1 MKREENQ
8 TVEYKESWHE
18 KYLAWICGY
27 ANAHGG
33 TIYFGIEDKTKK
45 PVGVKN
51 ANKLMEDIPNSI
63 RNTMGIVADVAL
75 LRKNGKDVIRV
86 KVKKSMFPVCYHG
99 EYHYRTGAV
108 KMVLTGPSLT
118 QFLLEKSGIDWDASP
133 TFSGFKKDEHAFTAL
148 AARYLKE
155 RGSKLTDA
163 DFESFGLAL
172 SDGRLT
178 NVGAVFADDCPLR
191 HSRVFCTRWN
201 GLSMAAG
208 VMDAK
213 DNQEFAGGLLS
224 MLQYAEDFVRVN
236 SRHSWH
242 KLARTRIE
250 FVEYPERSV
259 HEALVNAFIHRDY
272 LVTGSEVHV
281 DIFDDRIEITSPG
294 GMPGE
299 RKIEDFDTG
308 CIPSIRRNPL
318 LADMCERLRIMER
331 RGSGFKKIFEDY
343 TEGFVNPGGHKP
355 ILESHPAY
363 FRITLPNMIYGFTD
377 EQLIAAAK
385 NPKTPVVTPDAT
397 PVATPVVP
405 PVMPPVAPPVVKPS
419 EMLINEIQWKIL
431 RVLHEELLP
440 ASKLAAKIGICKVN
454 NVRRRYLRL
463 LLDMGLVEY
472 TIPNKPNS
480 KRQQYR
486 LTVKGHELIE
496 RQRVNLAGDTA
507 QTTTPETTQTTTQT
521 TTPETT
527 QTTTQTGQS
536 SGGKKDV
543 TVTQQRI
550 MDFLFIRP
558 TASRREI
565 AVAVGSITENG
576 VKYNLARLQKIG
588 LLKRVGPDFGGHWE
602 VLK

>member
-1 MKREENQ
+1 MKRDESQN
-8 TVEYKESWHE
+8 VEYKESWHD

-27 ANAHGG
+27 ANAQGG
-33 TIYFGIEDKTKK
+33 TIYFGIEDGTKK

-51 ANKLMEDIPNSI
+51 VNSLMENIPNKI
-63 RNTMGIVADVAL
+63 RDTMGIVADVAL
-75 LRKNGKDVIRV
+75 LRKEGKDVIRV

-148 AARYLKE
+148 AARYRKE
-155 RGSKLTDA
+155 RKSRLTDV

-172 SDGRLT
+172 PDGRLT
-178 NVGAVFADDCPLR
+178 NVGALFADDCPLR

-201 GLSMAAG
+201 GLSMASG

-224 MLQYAEDFVRVN
+224 MLQYAEDFVRIN

-242 KLARTRIE
+242 KLARTRVE

-281 DIFDDRIEITSPG
+281 DVFDDRIEITSPG
-294 GMPGE
+294 GMPGD
-299 RKIEDFDTG
+299 RKLEDFDID

-343 TEGFVNPGGHKP
+343 AEDFINPGRRNP
-355 ILESHPAY
+355 VLESRPAY
-363 FRITLPNMIYGFTD
+363 FRIILPNMIYGFTD

-385 NPKTPVVTPDAT
+385 NPKARDATPVVTPVT
-397 PVATPVVP
+397 TPVVP
-405 PVMPPVAPPVVKPS
+405 PVVPPVAPPVGRPS
-419 EMLINEIQWKIL
+419 ETLINEVQRKIL
-431 RVLHEELLP
+431 QVLCNDILSTSEL
-440 ASKLAAKIGICKVN
+440 ARKVGISQAKD
-454 NVRRRYLRL
+454 VRRRYLRL

-480 KRQQYR
+480 KLQQYR
-486 LTVKGHELIE
+486 LTAKGSEFAE
-496 RQRVNLAGDTA
+496 RQDAGHVVNGVVNVVNDVVNR
-507 QTTTPETTQTTTQT
+507 
-521 TTPETT
+521 
-527 QTTTQTGQS
+527 G
-536 SGGKKDV
+536 KDV
-543 TVTQQRI
+543 VNGVVHVVNETAIADSVLDALRTDSKMSAMRI
-550 MDFLFIRP
+550 
-558 TASRREI
+558 ASRLG
-565 AVAVGSITENG
+565 VATRTVQRALKALQDAGSI
-576 VKYNLARLQKIG
+576 RRIG
-588 LLKRVGPDFGGHWE
+588 GTRGRWE
-602 VLK
+602 VT

>member
-1 MKREENQ
+1 MKRDESQN
-8 TVEYKESWHE
+8 VEYKESWHD

-27 ANAHGG
+27 ANAQGG
-33 TIYFGIEDKTKK
+33 TIYFGIEDGTKK

-51 ANKLMEDIPNSI
+51 VNSLMENIPNKI
-63 RNTMGIVADVAL
+63 RDTMGIVADVAL

-86 KVKKSMFPVCYHG
+86 KVKKSVFPVCYHG
-99 EYHYRTGAV
+99 EYHYRTGTV
-108 KMVLTGPSLT
+108 KMVLNGSALT
-118 QFLLEKSGIDWDASP
+118 QFLLEKSGQDWDAAP
-133 TFSGFKKDEHAFTAL
+133 TFSGFRKDEHAFTAL
-148 AARYLKE
+148 AARYKKE
-155 RGSKLTDA
+155 RKAKLTDV

-178 NVGAVFADDCPLR
+178 NTGALLADDCPLR

-201 GLSMAAG
+201 GLNMAAG

-242 KLARTRIE
+242 KLPRTRAE

-299 RKIEDFDTG
+299 RKIEDFDIN

-343 TEGFVNPGGHKP
+343 TEDFVNLGRREPVIESNP
-355 ILESHPAY
+355 IS

-377 EQLIAAAK
+377 EQLVAAAK
-385 NPKTPVVTPDAT
+385 NPKTRIVTPVVTPVEAQDEAQDE
-397 PVATPVVP
+397 AQ
-405 PVMPPVAPPVVKPS
+405 VAPPVVKPS
-419 EMLINEIQWKIL
+419 ETLINAVQMKIL
-431 RVLHEELLP
+431 HVLRAGILS
-440 ASKLAAKIGICKVN
+440 ASELAAKVEMGRSN
-454 NVRRRYLRL
+454 NIRRRYLRL

-480 KRQQYR
+480 KNQQYR
-486 LTVKGHELIE
+486 LAARGSEIVERRSIGHDPNNEPNREPNDPNNEPNREPNVRHADIDQQIFSMITEDGGCTILKMMGRFDVSRETVKRAL
-496 RQRVNLAGDTA
+496 
-507 QTTTPETTQTTTQT
+507 
-521 TTPETT
+521 
-527 QTTTQTGQS
+527 
-536 SGGKKDV
+536 K
-543 TVTQQRI
+543 
-550 MDFLFIRP
+550 
-558 TASRREI
+558 
-565 AVAVGSITENG
+565 
-576 VKYNLARLQKIG
+576 RLQTAGRLRRIG
-588 LLKRVGPDFGGHWE
+588 GTRGHWE
-602 VLK
+602 VMCNE

>member
-1 MKREENQ
+1 MKRDESQN
-8 TVEYKESWHE
+8 VEYKESWHD

-27 ANAHGG
+27 ANAQGG
-33 TIYFGIEDKTKK
+33 TIYFGIEDGTKR

-51 ANKLMEDIPNSI
+51 VNSLMENIPNKI
-63 RNTMGIVADVAL
+63 RDTMGIVADVAL
-75 LRKNGKDVIRV
+75 LRKEGKDVIRV

-148 AARYLKE
+148 AARYRKE
-155 RGSKLTDA
+155 RKCRLTDA

-172 SDGRLT
+172 PDGRLT
-178 NVGAVFADDCPLR
+178 NVGALFADDCPLR

-201 GLSMAAG
+201 GLSMASG
-208 VMDAK
+208 MMDAK

-224 MLQYAEDFVRVN
+224 MLQYAEDFVRIN

-242 KLARTRIE
+242 KLARTRVE

-281 DIFDDRIEITSPG
+281 DVFDDRIEITSPG
-294 GMPGE
+294 GMPGD
-299 RKIEDFDTG
+299 RKLEDFDID

-343 TEGFVNPGGHKP
+343 AEDFINPGRRNP
-355 ILESHPAY
+355 VLESRPAY
-363 FRITLPNMIYGFTD
+363 FRIILPNMIYGFTD

-385 NPKTPVVTPDAT
+385 NPKARDATPVVTPVT
-397 PVATPVVP
+397 TPVVP
-405 PVMPPVAPPVVKPS
+405 PVVPPVAPPVERPS
-419 EMLINEIQWKIL
+419 ETLINEVQRKIL
-431 RVLHEELLP
+431 QVLCNDILSTSEL
-440 ASKLAAKIGICKVN
+440 ARKVGISQAKD
-454 NVRRRYLRL
+454 VRRRYLRL

-480 KRQQYR
+480 KLQQYR
-486 LTVKGHELIE
+486 LTAKGSEFAE
-496 RQRVNLAGDTA
+496 RQDAGHVVNGVVNVVNDVVNR
-507 QTTTPETTQTTTQT
+507 
-521 TTPETT
+521 
-527 QTTTQTGQS
+527 G
-536 SGGKKDV
+536 KDV
-543 TVTQQRI
+543 VNGVVNVVNETAIADSVLDALRTDSKMSAMRMASMLGVATRTVQRALKALQ
-550 MDFLFIRP
+550 D
-558 TASRREI
+558 A
-565 AVAVGSITENG
+565 GSI
-576 VKYNLARLQKIG
+576 RRIG
-588 LLKRVGPDFGGHWE
+588 GTRGRWE
-602 VLK
+602 VT

>member
-1 MKREENQ
+1 MKRDESQN
-8 TVEYKESWHE
+8 VEYKESWHD

-27 ANAHGG
+27 ANAQGG
-33 TIYFGIEDKTKK
+33 TLYFGIEDGTKR

-51 ANKLMEDIPNSI
+51 VNSLMENIPNKI
-63 RNTMGIVADVAL
+63 RDTMGIVADVAL
-75 LRKNGKDVIRV
+75 LRKEGKDVIRV

-148 AARYLKE
+148 AARYRKE
-155 RGSKLTDA
+155 RKSRLTDA

-172 SDGRLT
+172 PDGRLT
-178 NVGAVFADDCPLR
+178 NVGALFADDCPLR

-201 GLSMAAG
+201 GRNMASG

-242 KLARTRIE
+242 KLARTRVE

-281 DIFDDRIEITSPG
+281 DVFDDRIEITSPG
-294 GMPGE
+294 GMPGD
-299 RKIEDFDTG
+299 RKLEDFDID

-343 TEGFVNPGGHKP
+343 AEDFINPGRRNP
-355 ILESHPAY
+355 VLESRPAY
-363 FRITLPNMIYGFTD
+363 FRIILPNMIYGFTD

-385 NPKTPVVTPDAT
+385 NPKARDATPVVT

-405 PVMPPVAPPVVKPS
+405 PVVPPVAPPVGRPS
-419 EMLINEIQWKIL
+419 ETLINEVQRKIL
-431 RVLHEELLP
+431 QVLCNDILSTSEL
-440 ASKLAAKIGICKVN
+440 ARKVGISQAKD
-454 NVRRRYLRL
+454 VRRRYLRL

-480 KRQQYR
+480 KLQQYR
-486 LTVKGHELIE
+486 LTAKGSEFAE
-496 RQRVNLAGDTA
+496 RQDAGHVVNGVVNVVNDVVNR
-507 QTTTPETTQTTTQT
+507 
-521 TTPETT
+521 
-527 QTTTQTGQS
+527 G
-536 SGGKKDV
+536 KDV
-543 TVTQQRI
+543 VNGVVNVVNETAIADSVLDALRTDSKMSAMRI
-550 MDFLFIRP
+550 
-558 TASRREI
+558 ASRLG
-565 AVAVGSITENG
+565 VATRTVQRALKALQDAGSI
-576 VKYNLARLQKIG
+576 RRIG
-588 LLKRVGPDFGGHWE
+588 GTRGHWE
-602 VLK
+602 VT

>member
-1 MKREENQ
+1 MKRDESQN
-8 TVEYKESWHE
+8 VEYKESWHD

-27 ANAHGG
+27 ANAQGG
-33 TIYFGIEDKTKK
+33 TIYFGIEDETKR

-51 ANKLMEDIPNSI
+51 VNSLMENIPNKI
-63 RNTMGIVADVAL
+63 RDTMGIVADVAL
-75 LRKNGKDVIRV
+75 LRKEGKDVIRV

-148 AARYLKE
+148 AARYRKE
-155 RGSKLTDA
+155 RKSRLTDA

-172 SDGRLT
+172 PDGRLT
-178 NVGAVFADDCPLR
+178 NVGALFADDCPLR

-201 GLSMAAG
+201 GLSMASG

-242 KLARTRIE
+242 KLARTRVE

-281 DIFDDRIEITSPG
+281 DVFDDRIEITSPG
-294 GMPGE
+294 GMPGD
-299 RKIEDFDTG
+299 RKLEDFDID

-343 TEGFVNPGGHKP
+343 AEDFINPGRRNP
-355 ILESHPAY
+355 VLESRPAY
-363 FRITLPNMIYGFTD
+363 FRIILPNMIYGFTD

-385 NPKTPVVTPDAT
+385 NPKARDATPVVTPVT
-397 PVATPVVP
+397 TPVVP
-405 PVMPPVAPPVVKPS
+405 PVMPPVAPPVGRPS
-419 EMLINEIQWKIL
+419 ETLINEVQRKIL
-431 RVLHEELLP
+431 QVLCNDILSTSEL
-440 ASKLAAKIGICKVN
+440 ARKVGISQAKD
-454 NVRRRYLRL
+454 VRRRYLRL

-480 KRQQYR
+480 KLQQYR
-486 LTVKGHELIE
+486 LTAKGSEFAE
-496 RQRVNLAGDTA
+496 RQDAGHVVNGVVNVVNVVNETA
-507 QTTTPETTQTTTQT
+507 IADSVLDALRTDSKMSAMRMASMLGVATR
-521 TTPETT
+521 
-527 QTTTQTGQS
+527 
-536 SGGKKDV
+536 
-543 TVTQQRI
+543 TVQRALKALQ
-550 MDFLFIRP
+550 D
-558 TASRREI
+558 A
-565 AVAVGSITENG
+565 GSI
-576 VKYNLARLQKIG
+576 RRIG
-588 LLKRVGPDFGGHWE
+588 GTRGRWE
-602 VLK
+602 VT

>member
-1 MKREENQ
+1 MKRDESQN
-8 TVEYKESWHE
+8 VEYKESWHD

-27 ANAHGG
+27 ANAQGG
-33 TIYFGIEDKTKK
+33 TIYFGIEDGTKK
-45 PVGVKN
+45 PVGVKDVN
-51 ANKLMEDIPNSI
+51 SLMENIPNKI
-63 RNTMGIVADVAL
+63 RDTMGIVADVAL
-75 LRKNGKDVIRV
+75 LRKEGKDVIRV
-86 KVKKSMFPVCYHG
+86 KVKKSLFPVCYHG

-148 AARYLKE
+148 AARYRKE
-155 RGSKLTDA
+155 RKSRLTDA

-178 NVGAVFADDCPLR
+178 NVGALFADDCPLR

-201 GLSMAAG
+201 GRNMASG

-224 MLQYAEDFVRVN
+224 MLQYAENFVRVN

-242 KLARTRIE
+242 KLPRTRIE

-299 RKIEDFDTG
+299 RKIEDFDSG

-343 TEGFVNPGGHKP
+343 TEDFINPGRRNP
-355 ILESHPAY
+355 VLESRPAY
-363 FRITLPNMIYGFTD
+363 FRIILPNMIYGFTD

-385 NPKTPVVTPDAT
+385 NPKARVVPLVVPLVVPPVAT
-397 PVATPVVP
+397 PVATPVET
-405 PVMPPVAPPVVKPS
+405 PVESPS
-419 EMLINEIQWKIL
+419 EALINDVQRKIL
-431 RVLHEELLP
+431 RVLREDILSP
-440 ASKLAAKIGICKVN
+440 SALAKKVEISRTN
-454 NVRRRYLRL
+454 NMRRRYLRL

-480 KRQQYR
+480 KHQQYR
-486 LTVKGHELIE
+486 LTAKGAEIAE
-496 RQRVNLAGDTA
+496 RQDVGHGVN
-507 QTTTPETTQTTTQT
+507 
-521 TTPETT
+521 
-527 QTTTQTGQS
+527 
-536 SGGKKDV
+536 GGV
-543 TVTQQRI
+543 NRGV
-550 MDFLFIRP
+550 
-558 TASRREI
+558 
-565 AVAVGSITENG
+565 NG
-576 VKYNLARLQKIG
+576 VNDGVNRGVNDGVNRGVNARPVADSVIKALLGNPKLSARMIASLLGVGTRTVQRVLKALQDAGRIRRIG
-588 LLKRVGPDFGGHWE
+588 GTRGRWE
-602 VLK
+602 VT

>member
-1 MKREENQ
+1 MKRDESQN
-8 TVEYKESWHE
+8 VEYKESWHD

-27 ANAHGG
+27 ANAQGG
-33 TIYFGIEDKTKK
+33 TIYFGIEDGTKR

-51 ANKLMEDIPNSI
+51 VNSLMENIPNKI
-63 RNTMGIVADVAL
+63 RDTMGIVADVAL
-75 LRKNGKDVIRV
+75 LRKEGKAVIRV

-148 AARYLKE
+148 VARYRKE
-155 RGSKLTDA
+155 RKSRLTDA

-172 SDGRLT
+172 PDGRLT
-178 NVGAVFADDCPLR
+178 NVGALFADDCPLR

-201 GLSMAAG
+201 GLSMASG

-242 KLARTRIE
+242 KLARTRVE

-281 DIFDDRIEITSPG
+281 DVFDDRIEITSPG
-294 GMPGE
+294 GMPGD
-299 RKIEDFDTG
+299 RKLEDFDID

-343 TEGFVNPGGHKP
+343 AEDFINPGRRNP
-355 ILESHPAY
+355 VLESRPAY
-363 FRITLPNMIYGFTD
+363 FRIILPNMIYGFTD

-385 NPKTPVVTPDAT
+385 NPKARVVAQVEAQ
-397 PVATPVVP
+397 VAT
-405 PVMPPVAPPVVKPS
+405 PVVKPS
-419 EMLINEIQWKIL
+419 ETLVNAVQRKIL
-431 RVLHEELLP
+431 HVLRAGVLSASEL
-440 ASKLAAKIGICKVN
+440 AVKVEKGRSN
-454 NVRRRYLRL
+454 NIRRRYLRL
-463 LLDMGLVEY
+463 LLDMGFVEY
-472 TIPNKPNS
+472 TIPCKPNS
-480 KRQQYR
+480 KHQQYR
-486 LTVKGHELIE
+486 LTAKGSEIAE
-496 RQRVNLAGDTA
+496 RQ
-507 QTTTPETTQTTTQT
+507 
-521 TTPETT
+521 
-527 QTTTQTGQS
+527 
-536 SGGKKDV
+536 DV
-543 TVTQQRI
+543 GHGV
-550 MDFLFIRP
+550 
-558 TASRREI
+558 
-565 AVAVGSITENG
+565 NG
-576 VKYNLARLQKIG
+576 VVNRGVNAMPVTDAVINTLWNNPKLSARMIASQLGVGTRTVQRALKTLQDVGRIRRIG
-588 LLKRVGPDFGGHWE
+588 GTRGKWE
-602 VLK
+602 VVGCEK

>member
-1 MKREENQ
+1 MKRDESQN
-8 TVEYKESWHE
+8 VEYKESWHD

-27 ANAHGG
+27 ANAQGG
-33 TIYFGIEDKTKK
+33 TLYFGIEDGTKR

-51 ANKLMEDIPNSI
+51 VNSLMENIPNKI
-63 RNTMGIVADVAL
+63 RDTMGIVADVAL
-75 LRKNGKDVIRV
+75 LRREGKDVIRV

-148 AARYLKE
+148 AARYRKE
-155 RGSKLTDA
+155 RKSRLTDA

-172 SDGRLT
+172 PDGRLT
-178 NVGAVFADDCPLR
+178 NVGALFADDCPLR

-201 GLSMAAG
+201 GLSMASG

-242 KLARTRIE
+242 KLARTRVE

-281 DIFDDRIEITSPG
+281 DVFDDRIEITSPG
-294 GMPGE
+294 GMPGD
-299 RKIEDFDTG
+299 RKLEDFDID

-343 TEGFVNPGGHKP
+343 AEDFINPGRRNP
-355 ILESHPAY
+355 VLESRPAY
-363 FRITLPNMIYGFTD
+363 FRIILPNMIYGFTD

-385 NPKTPVVTPDAT
+385 NPKARDAIPVVTPVT
-397 PVATPVVP
+397 TPVVP
-405 PVMPPVAPPVVKPS
+405 PVVPPVAPPVGRPS
-419 EMLINEIQWKIL
+419 ETLINEVQRKIL
-431 RVLHEELLP
+431 QVLCNDILSTSEL
-440 ASKLAAKIGICKVN
+440 ARKVGISQAKD
-454 NVRRRYLRL
+454 VRRRYLRL

-480 KRQQYR
+480 KLQQYR
-486 LTVKGHELIE
+486 LTAKGSEFAE
-496 RQRVNLAGDTA
+496 RQDAGHVVNGVVNVVNR
-507 QTTTPETTQTTTQT
+507 
-521 TTPETT
+521 
-527 QTTTQTGQS
+527 G
-536 SGGKKDV
+536 KDV
-543 TVTQQRI
+543 VNGVVNVVNETAIADSVLDALRTDSKMSAMRI
-550 MDFLFIRP
+550 
-558 TASRREI
+558 ASRLG
-565 AVAVGSITENG
+565 VATRTVQRALKALQDAGSI
-576 VKYNLARLQKIG
+576 RRIG
-588 LLKRVGPDFGGHWE
+588 GTRGRWE
-602 VLK
+602 VT

>member
-1 MKREENQ
+1 MKRDESQN
-8 TVEYKESWHE
+8 VEYKESWHD

-27 ANAHGG
+27 ANAQGG
-33 TIYFGIEDKTKK
+33 TLYFGIEDGTKR

-51 ANKLMEDIPNSI
+51 VNSLMENIPNKI
-63 RNTMGIVADVAL
+63 RDTMGIVADVAL
-75 LRKNGKDVIRV
+75 LRKEGKDVIRV

-148 AARYLKE
+148 AARYRKE
-155 RGSKLTDA
+155 RKSRLTDA

-172 SDGRLT
+172 PDGRLT
-178 NVGAVFADDCPLR
+178 NVGALFADDCPLR

-201 GLSMAAG
+201 GRNMASG

-242 KLARTRIE
+242 KLARTRVE

-281 DIFDDRIEITSPG
+281 DVFDDRIEITSPG
-294 GMPGE
+294 GMPGD
-299 RKIEDFDTG
+299 RKLEDFDID

-343 TEGFVNPGGHKP
+343 AEDFINPGRRNP
-355 ILESHPAY
+355 VLESRPAY
-363 FRITLPNMIYGFTD
+363 FRIILPNMIYGFTD

-385 NPKTPVVTPDAT
+385 NPKARDATPVVTPVT
-397 PVATPVVP
+397 TPVVP
-405 PVMPPVAPPVVKPS
+405 PVVPPVAPPVGRPS
-419 EMLINEIQWKIL
+419 ETLINEVQRKIL
-431 RVLHEELLP
+431 QVLCNDILSTSEL
-440 ASKLAAKIGICKVN
+440 ARKVGISQAKD
-454 NVRRRYLRL
+454 VRRRYLRF

-480 KRQQYR
+480 KLQQYR
-486 LTVKGHELIE
+486 LTAKGSEFAE
-496 RQRVNLAGDTA
+496 RQDAGHVVNGVGNVVNDVVNRGSDVVNGVVSVVNETA
-507 QTTTPETTQTTTQT
+507 IADSVLDALRADSKLSAMRMASMLGVATR
-521 TTPETT
+521 
-527 QTTTQTGQS
+527 
-536 SGGKKDV
+536 
-543 TVTQQRI
+543 TVQRTLKALQ
-550 MDFLFIRP
+550 D
-558 TASRREI
+558 A
-565 AVAVGSITENG
+565 GSI
-576 VKYNLARLQKIG
+576 RRIG
-588 LLKRVGPDFGGHWE
+588 GTRGRWE
-602 VLK
+602 VT

>member
-45 PVGVKN
+45 PVGVNN

-133 TFSGFKKDEHAFTAL
+133 TFSGFKK
-148 AARYLKE
+148 
-155 RGSKLTDA
+155 
-163 DFESFGLAL
+163 
-172 SDGRLT
+172 
-178 NVGAVFADDCPLR
+178 
-191 HSRVFCTRWN
+191 
-201 GLSMAAG
+201 
-208 VMDAK
+208 
-213 DNQEFAGGLLS
+213 
-224 MLQYAEDFVRVN
+224 
-236 SRHSWH
+236 
-242 KLARTRIE
+242 
-250 FVEYPERSV
+250 
-259 HEALVNAFIHRDY
+259 
-272 LVTGSEVHV
+272 
-281 DIFDDRIEITSPG
+281 
-294 GMPGE
+294 
-299 RKIEDFDTG
+299 
-308 CIPSIRRNPL
+308 
-318 LADMCERLRIMER
+318 
-331 RGSGFKKIFEDY
+331 IFEDY
-343 TEGFVNPGGHKP
+343 TEGFVNPGRHKP

-385 NPKTPVVTPDAT
+385 NPKTPVV
-397 PVATPVVP
+397 P
-405 PVMPPVAPPVVKPS
+405 PVMPPVVPPVVKPS
-419 EMLINEIQWKIL
+419 ETLINEVQHKIL
-431 RVLHEELLP
+431 YALCNDVFSTS
-440 ASKLAAKIGICKVN
+440 ALAKAVGISQAKDI
-454 NVRRRYLRL
+454 RRRYLRL

-480 KRQQYR
+480 KYQQYR
-486 LTVKGHELIE
+486 LTVKGRELVE
-496 RQRVNLAGDTA
+496 RQEVNLGGD
-507 QTTTPETTQTTTQT
+507 TTQTTTQT

>member
-1 MKREENQ
+1 MKRDESQN
-8 TVEYKESWHE
+8 VEYKESWHD

-27 ANAHGG
+27 ANAQGG
-33 TIYFGIEDKTKK
+33 TLYFGIEDGTKR

-51 ANKLMEDIPNSI
+51 VNSLMENIPNKI
-63 RNTMGIVADVAL
+63 RDTMGIVADVAL
-75 LRKNGKDVIRV
+75 LRKEGKDVIRV

-148 AARYLKE
+148 AARYRKE
-155 RGSKLTDA
+155 RKSRLTDA

-172 SDGRLT
+172 PDGRLT
-178 NVGAVFADDCPLR
+178 NVGALFADDCPLR

-201 GLSMAAG
+201 GLSMASG

-242 KLARTRIE
+242 KLARTRVE

-281 DIFDDRIEITSPG
+281 DVFDDRIEITSPG
-294 GMPGE
+294 GMPGD
-299 RKIEDFDTG
+299 RKLEDFDID

-343 TEGFVNPGGHKP
+343 AEDFINPGRRNP
-355 ILESHPAY
+355 VLESRPAY
-363 FRITLPNMIYGFTD
+363 FRIILPNMIYGFTD

-385 NPKTPVVTPDAT
+385 NPKARDATLVVT

-405 PVMPPVAPPVVKPS
+405 PVVPPVAPPVGRPS
-419 EMLINEIQWKIL
+419 ETLINEVQRKIL
-431 RVLHEELLP
+431 QVLCNDILSTSEL
-440 ASKLAAKIGICKVN
+440 ARKVGISQAKD
-454 NVRRRYLRL
+454 VRRRYLRL

-480 KRQQYR
+480 KLQQYR
-486 LTVKGHELIE
+486 LTAKGSEFAE
-496 RQRVNLAGDTA
+496 RQDAGHVVNGVVNVVNDVVNRGSDVVNGVVNVVNETA
-507 QTTTPETTQTTTQT
+507 IADSVLDALRADSKMSAMRIASMLGVATR
-521 TTPETT
+521 
-527 QTTTQTGQS
+527 
-536 SGGKKDV
+536 
-543 TVTQQRI
+543 TVQRALKALQ
-550 MDFLFIRP
+550 D
-558 TASRREI
+558 A
-565 AVAVGSITENG
+565 GSI
-576 VKYNLARLQKIG
+576 RRIG
-588 LLKRVGPDFGGHWE
+588 GTRGRWE
-602 VLK
+602 VT

>member
-1 MKREENQ
+1 MKRDESQN
-8 TVEYKESWHE
+8 VEYKESWHD

-27 ANAHGG
+27 ANAQGG
-33 TIYFGIEDKTKK
+33 TIYFGIEDGTKR

-51 ANKLMEDIPNSI
+51 VNSLMENIPNKI
-63 RNTMGIVADVAL
+63 RDTMGIVADVAL
-75 LRKNGKDVIRV
+75 LRKEGKDVIRV

-148 AARYLKE
+148 AARYRKE
-155 RGSKLTDA
+155 RKCRLTDA

-172 SDGRLT
+172 PDGRLT
-178 NVGAVFADDCPLR
+178 NVGALFADDCPLR

-201 GLSMAAG
+201 GLSMASG
-208 VMDAK
+208 MMDAK

-224 MLQYAEDFVRVN
+224 MLQYAEDFVRIN

-242 KLARTRIE
+242 KLARTRVE

-281 DIFDDRIEITSPG
+281 DVFDDRIEITSPG
-294 GMPGE
+294 GMPGD
-299 RKIEDFDTG
+299 RKLEDFDID

-343 TEGFVNPGGHKP
+343 AEDFINPGRRNP
-355 ILESHPAY
+355 VLESRPAY
-363 FRITLPNMIYGFTD
+363 FRIILPNMIYGFTD

-385 NPKTPVVTPDAT
+385 NPKARDATPVVTPVT
-397 PVATPVVP
+397 TPVVP
-405 PVMPPVAPPVVKPS
+405 PVVPPVAPPVGRPS
-419 EMLINEIQWKIL
+419 ETLINEVQRKIL
-431 RVLHEELLP
+431 QVLCNDILSTSEL
-440 ASKLAAKIGICKVN
+440 ARKVGISQAKD
-454 NVRRRYLRL
+454 VRRRYLRL

-480 KRQQYR
+480 KLQQYR
-486 LTVKGHELIE
+486 LTAKGSEFAE
-496 RQRVNLAGDTA
+496 RQDAGHVVNGVVNVVNDVVNRGSDVVNGVVNVVNETA
-507 QTTTPETTQTTTQT
+507 IADSVLDALRADSKMSAMRIASMLGVATR
-521 TTPETT
+521 
-527 QTTTQTGQS
+527 
-536 SGGKKDV
+536 
-543 TVTQQRI
+543 TVQRALKALQ
-550 MDFLFIRP
+550 D
-558 TASRREI
+558 A
-565 AVAVGSITENG
+565 GSI
-576 VKYNLARLQKIG
+576 RRIG
-588 LLKRVGPDFGGHWE
+588 GTRGRWE
-602 VLK
+602 VT